1 MQPPRPWWDRARER
15 GLQALDL
22 SLCITSAVHYWVN
35 PEGRKVVE
43 IKYDAVG
50 QSRINIH
57 WTDDRVIL
65 LQAAF
70 SSSYC
75 SKYLTFSVDSSS
87 THERIRVRDTSAVAV
102 SIARVKIQTVGNSTH
117 STMSPFS
124 SDDHPRR
131 SQPGLSC
138 TFKGNRRECAT
149 DSVDENVWLFPRPLS
164 NWGASAVF
172 IHRPLPGCPPA
183 SSTSRSSCSARTPRS
198 ACRSP
203 ALPRLRPILALGN

>member
-1 MQPPRPWWDRARER
+1 MQPPRPWWERARER

-22 SLCITSAVHYWVN
+22 SLCITSAAHYWAN

-50 QSRINIH
+50 QRRINIH

-149 DSVDENVWLFPRPLS
+149 APYPHPYTVALT
-164 NWGASAVF
+164 AVLT
-172 IHRPLPGCPPA
+172 RM
-183 SSTSRSSCSARTPRS
+183 RPRS
-198 ACRSP
+198 RNAETSP
-203 ALPRLRPILALGN
+203 ECLQGGLLARLW